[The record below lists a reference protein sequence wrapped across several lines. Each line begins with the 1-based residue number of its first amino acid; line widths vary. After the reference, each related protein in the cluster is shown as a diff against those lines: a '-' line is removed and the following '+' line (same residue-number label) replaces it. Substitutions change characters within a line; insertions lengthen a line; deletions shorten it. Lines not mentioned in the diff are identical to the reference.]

1 MVGGDGPLPELR
13 KDMVRDNWV
22 VIVADNALKPGQFPI
37 NRSQV
42 SAHFDGSDCPFC
54 EGHEGRTTKEIAAIR
69 LPGTRPDAPGWLV
82 RTVPNK
88 FAAFNLEGELH
99 RSHQGLFERFNGLG
113 HHEVV
118 VETPWHYQEIQQRN
132 PEHIGCLYRLLR
144 QRYQELRS
152 DDRIKYIQIYKNRG
166 LFAGA
171 SQQHSHSQIL
181 AYPMVPGQC
190 DAIGRYFEQQR
201 RCLICDTIKAECSNR
216 VRVVAET
223 QYFLVLCPY
232 ASRFSYE
239 AWIMPKNHCEHF
251 GGITDAE
258 IDDLACLSKAY
269 LGAMMDALD
278 QPAYNISIN
287 TAPVNSGEDQ
297 GYHWFMEVTPR
308 LMVMNAVELGTGFY
322 MNPVAPERAAQI
334 LGQAMRDNSEEE
346 A

>member
-1 MVGGDGPLPELR
+1 MPELR
-13 KDMVRDNWV
+13 KDIVRDNWV

-42 SAHFDGSDCPFC
+42 SSHFDGSDCPFC
-54 EGHEGRTTKEIAAIR
+54 EGHENSTTQEIAAIR
-69 LPGTRPDAPGWLV
+69 LPGTRPDTPGWLV

-118 VETPWHYQEIQQRN
+118 IETPWHYQEIQQRSA
-132 PEHIGCLYRLLR
+132 EHIGHLYRLLR
-144 QRYQELRS
+144 QRYQELRR
-152 DDRIKYIQIYKNRG
+152 DHRIKYIQIYKNRG

-190 DAIGRYFEQQR
+190 GAIGRYFAEHQR
-201 RCLICDTIKAECSNR
+201 CMVCDTIEAELATR

-223 QYFLVLCPY
+223 DRFLVLCPY

-239 AWIMPKNHCEHF
+239 AWIVPKHHSEHF
-251 GGITDAE
+251 GDISDAE
-258 IDDLACLSKAY
+258 IDDLSGICKAY
-269 LGAMMDALD
+269 IGAMMEILD

-287 TAPVNSGEDQ
+287 TGPVNSGEDK
-297 GYHWFMEVTPR
+297 GYHWFMEITPR

-334 LGQAMRDNSEEE
+334 LSQAMIDYSKEVQHDK
-346 A
+346 